1 MSDAGRKRGAGEGG
15 ENSYRGNN
23 GPFGAAGTAGA
34 LTSSSISSKKARQ
47 PSYDEATASS
57 SNGHPSAIIAPH
69 CTYGTVD
76 AKECPHTMAGR
87 AKKGK
92 ILENAL
98 EKVGD
103 TPMIRIKHIAAEEG
117 LECEL
122 LAKCEFFNAGGSIK
136 DRIAVRMVED
146 AEATGRIKV
155 SGGAGE
161 PGDTLIEPTSGN
173 TGIGLALAC
182 AIKGYRC
189 IITLPEKMS
198 KEKVDVLKALG
209 AEIIRTPTEAA
220 FDSPESHIGVA
231 RRLNQEIK
239 NSHILDQ
246 YANVSNPMAHYENT
260 AEEILEQCDGKVNM
274 VVIAAGTGGTLTGV
288 GRKIKE
294 KCPDVVVVG
303 VDPVGSILALPES
316 LNDAGR
322 LCSYKVEGIGYDFI
336 PTVLDRA
343 LADVWVKSNDK
354 DSFMMSRRLIREE
367 GLLCGGS
374 AGAAVHAAVAEAKRR
389 RLGPGDRCV
398 VILADSVRNYM
409 SKYLSDE
416 WMYEQGFVDS
426 SERLARSWWAN
437 KKVSELELQTPL
449 TVTPNVSIQVSD
461 DNKIKGVVTE
471 GNLMACLLNGRV
483 QPEDVVESVM
493 YKQFKKASGG
503 GDVRDWGR
511 DGGGRWEQRPA
522 VSLHTPLEELAR
534 WFDRDHFAL
543 VCTEQRSYTGGS
555 YSTVTVITGV
565 VTRVD
570 LLSFIAT
577 KGGESPVT
585 NEGFAGGLVHG
596 FAEAWSKE
604 GALRK
609 DLQKARKALLKIWRK
624 A

>member
-1 MSDAGRKRGAGEGG
+1 MS
-15 ENSYRGNN
+15 
-23 GPFGAAGTAGA
+23 TA
-34 LTSSSISSKKARQ
+34 KKARQ
-47 PSYDEATASS
+47 SPPAPRAAAAEAE
-57 SNGHPSAIIAPH
+57 SNGHPSAIISPR
-69 CTYGTVD
+69 CTYASSKG
-76 AKECPHTMAGR
+76 AEECPHIMTGR
-87 AKKGK
+87 TKRGK
-92 ILENAL
+92 ILDNAL

-103 TPMIRIKHIAAEEG
+103 TPMIRMKHIAQEEG

-146 AEATGRIKV
+146 AEASGRIK
-155 SGGAGE
+155 

-198 KEKVDVLKALG
+198 AEKVDVLKALG

-260 AEEILEQCDGKVNM
+260 AEEILDQCDGCVDM

-294 KCPDVVVVG
+294 RCPNAVIVA
-303 VDPVGSILALPES
+303 VDPVGSILALPDR
-316 LNDAGR
+316 LNDEGR

-374 AGAAVHAAVAEAKRR
+374 AGAAVWGAVAEAKRQ
-389 RLGPGDRCV
+389 RLGAGKRCV
-398 VILADSVRNYM
+398 IILADSVRNYM

-416 WMYEQGFVDS
+416 WMYEQGFAPTCS
-426 SERLARSWWAN
+426 QWSERMANSWWAS

-449 TVTPNVSIQVSD
+449 TVTPNVTIQEAIDILKKQGYDMVPVVSD
-461 DNKIKGVVTE
+461 DNKIMGVVTE

-493 YKQFKKASGG
+493 YKQFKKVG
-503 GDVRDWGR
+503 
-511 DGGGRWEQRPA
+511 
-522 VSLHTPLEELAR
+522 LHTPLQELAH

-543 VCTEQRSYTGGS
+543 VCTEQRSYTGGT
-555 YSTVTVITGV
+555 YSTMTVITGV

-577 KGGESPVT
+577 KGGESPVPD
-585 NEGFAGGLVHG
+585 ESFA
-596 FAEAWSKE
+596 SK
-604 GALRK
+604 
-609 DLQKARKALLKIWRK
+609 
-624 A
+624 

>member
-1 MSDAGRKRGAGEGG
+1 MSSA
-15 ENSYRGNN
+15 
-23 GPFGAAGTAGA
+23 
-34 LTSSSISSKKARQ
+34 KKARH
-47 PSYDEATASS
+47 SVLDGAAATAVNGD
-57 SNGHPSAIIAPH
+57 SNGHPSAIIAPR
-69 CTYGTVD
+69 CTYAGSKG
-76 AKECPHTMAGR
+76 AEECPHIMKGR
-87 AKKGK
+87 VKKGK

-103 TPMIRIKHIAAEEG
+103 TPMIRIKNIAQEEG
-117 LECEL
+117 LECDM

-146 AEATGRIKV
+146 AETSGRIK
-155 SGGAGE
+155 

-198 KEKVDVLKALG
+198 KEKVCVCVSKSVCIDIKVCVHVCVCVCAFCASLCPTTFY
-209 AEIIRTPTEAA
+209 TPPRPQPPTPKPQTPPP
-220 FDSPESHIGVA
+220 DPL
-231 RRLNQEIK
+231 R
-239 NSHILDQ
+239 

-260 AEEILEQCDGKVNM
+260 AEEILEQCDGRVDM

-288 GRKIKE
+288 GRKLKE
-294 KCPDVVVVG
+294 RCPNVVVVG
-303 VDPVGSILALPES
+303 VDPVGSILALPEH
-316 LNDAGR
+316 LNDEGR
-322 LCSYKVEGIGYDFI
+322 LTSYKVEGIGYDFI
-336 PTVLDRA
+336 PTVLDRS

-374 AGAAVHAAVAEAKRR
+374 AGAAVHAAVQEAKRQ
-389 RLGPGDRCV
+389 RLGAGKRCV

-416 WMYEQGFVDS
+416 WMYEEGFAATCSQVWYDLKN
-426 SERLARSWWAN
+426 ERMARSWWSS

-449 TVTPNVSIQVSD
+449 TVNPSVTIQEAIDILKKQGYDMVPVVSD
-461 DNKIKGVVTE
+461 DNKIMGVVTE

-483 QPEDVVESVM
+483 QPEEVVESVM
-493 YKQFKKASGG
+493 YKQFKKARIYGG
-503 GDVRDWGR
+503 VG
-511 DGGGRWEQRPA
+511 
-522 VSLHTPLEELAR
+522 LHTPLEELAH

-543 VCTEQRSYTGGS
+543 VCTEQRSYTGGT

-570 LLSFIAT
+570 LLSYIAT
-577 KGGESPVT
+577 KGGESPVP
-585 NEGFAGGLVHG
+585 NV
-596 FAEAWSKE
+596 S
-604 GALRK
+604 
-609 DLQKARKALLKIWRK
+609 
-624 A
+624 

>member
-1 MSDAGRKRGAGEGG
+1 
-15 ENSYRGNN
+15 
-23 GPFGAAGTAGA
+23 
-34 LTSSSISSKKARQ
+34 
-47 PSYDEATASS
+47 
-57 SNGHPSAIIAPH
+57 
-69 CTYGTVD
+69 
-76 AKECPHTMAGR
+76 MAGR
-87 AKKGK
+87 AKRGK

-146 AEATGRIKV
+146 AEATGRIK
-155 SGGAGE
+155 

-260 AEEILEQCDGKVNM
+260 AEEILEQCEGHVDM
-274 VVIAAGTGGTLTGV
+274 IVVAAGTGGTLTGV
-288 GRKIKE
+288 GRKLKE
-294 KCPDVVVVG
+294 KCPGVIVVG

-336 PTVLDRA
+336 PTVLDRS

-374 AGAAVHAAVAEAKRR
+374 AGAAVHAAVAEARR
-389 RLGPGDRCV
+389 HRLGPGKRCV

-416 WMYEQGFVDS
+416 WMYEQGFVDACSQS

-449 TVTPNVSIQVSD
+449 TVTPNVSIQEAIDILKKQGYDMVPVVSD

-493 YKQFKKASGG
+493 YKQFKK
-503 GDVRDWGR
+503 
-511 DGGGRWEQRPA
+511 

-585 NEGFAGGLVHG
+585 NT
-596 FAEAWSKE
+596 
-604 GALRK
+604 
-609 DLQKARKALLKIWRK
+609 
-624 A
+624 